1 MEIIRSLIPIN
12 FVGHD
17 VVEIVS
23 SNETILIK
31 ISLAENVVKL
41 FFGKILTKIS
51 GDLLQLVNSDLTLN

>member
-1 MEIIRSLIPIN
+1 M
-12 FVGHD
+12 GHD

-31 ISLAENVVKL
+31 ISLAENVVKF
-41 FFGKILTKIS
+41 FFGKILTKIG

>member
-1 MEIIRSLIPIN
+1 M
-12 FVGHD
+12 GHD

-41 FFGKILTKIS
+41 FFGKILSKIS